1 MATMHIATAAGTDH
15 RRTKA
20 HAEMKSVRHAPIRKK
35 YAWRRRAYMCP
46 AYVRDRRTDRRK
58 ALAPTDESPRTD
70 RRRAAPRRGVQPRGA
85 ALRP

>member
-35 YAWRRRAYMCP
+35 YAWRRRAYICP
-46 AYVRDRRTDRRK
+46 AYVPVR
-58 ALAPTDESPRTD
+58 RTD